1 MGLFGL
7 FKKSKEEK
15 LNYIRILYELANIDN
30 SFTLDE
36 IETISYQALKLK
48 LKKSDVLKLRYEN
61 NNEFIVPKDET
72 KKRELLS
79 DMVFLMMI
87 DKFLDEREYAFCIKI
102 MKKLGFPK
110 VMLDNLIEKYINMF
124 TQSREIDP
132 IISLL
137 LRSQHEIL
145 KEKIY
150 NQ

>member
-15 LNYIRILYELANIDN
+15 LNYIRILFELANIDN

-61 NNEFIVPKDET
+61 NNEFIVPKHET

-79 DMVFLMMI
+79 DMVYL
-87 DKFLDEREYAFCIKI
+87 
-102 MKKLGFPK
+102 
-110 VMLDNLIEKYINMF
+110 
-124 TQSREIDP
+124 TQIP
-132 IISLL
+132 
-137 LRSQHEIL
+137 Q
-145 KEKIY
+145 
-150 NQ
+150 